1 MTKCVHVC
9 NTKFTDGSKSVGA
22 STNNVDENNLSF
34 EPIEL
39 RNVMHFFISKNF
51 LYYNSSPAIRSRSF

>member
-9 NTKFTDGSKSVGA
+9 NTKLTDRSKSVDV
-22 STNNVDENNLSF
+22 STIYVGENNLSF

-51 LYYNSSPAIRSRSF
+51 LY